1 MRGTSLIGQKR
12 KGYFLGYSKRYVV
25 ELNKM
30 VAVMNYII
38 IEDERLS
45 AERLA
50 GMVHK
55 LFPDL
60 VLVKTLDSVKSA
72 VKWFSENEH
81 PTLGFFDI
89 QLADGISFEIFEQI
103 HLQFPVIFTTAFNE
117 YALKAFKVNSIDYL
131 LKPID
136 EEELKASVL
145 KFKSGLGKPIG
156 IESDAFAKTLQ
167 MLSNSYK
174 SRFLVKVGEHLR
186 MITIDEVAMFISME
200 KSTFLR
206 TYNGRDFGI
215 DFTLDQLEGLVDPK
229 KFFRVNRKFIV
240 DIKSIQDIITYSNS
254 RLKLKLAVATDE
266 DVIVSRE
273 RVAEFKGWLEE

>member
-1 MRGTSLIGQKR
+1 
-12 KGYFLGYSKRYVV
+12 
-25 ELNKM
+25 
-30 VAVMNYII
+30 MNYLI

-50 GMVHK
+50 GMIHR
-55 LFPDL
+55 LFPDF

-72 VKWFSENEH
+72 VKWLSENEH
-81 PTLGFFDI
+81 PALGFFDI
-89 QLADGISFEIFEQI
+89 QLADGLSFEIFEQI
-103 HLQFPVIFTTAFNE
+103 QPQFPVIFTTAFNE
-117 YALKAFKVNSIDYL
+117 YAIKAFKVNSIDYL

-136 EEELKASVL
+136 EGELKSSIL
-145 KFKSGLGKPIG
+145 KFQSGFGKPVG
-156 IESDAFAKTLQ
+156 LESDAIAKTLQ

-186 MITIDEVAMFISME
+186 MIAVDEVAIFISME

-206 TYNGRDFGI
+206 TYNGRDYGI
-215 DFTLDQLEGLVDPK
+215 DFTLEQLEGLVDPK

-273 RVAEFKGWLEE
+273 RVAEFKEWLDR

>member
-1 MRGTSLIGQKR
+1 
-12 KGYFLGYSKRYVV
+12 
-25 ELNKM
+25 
-30 VAVMNYII
+30 MNYII

-50 GMVHK
+50 GMVHR
-55 LFPDL
+55 LFPDF

-72 VKWFSENEH
+72 VKWLSNNEH
-81 PTLGFFDI
+81 PHLAFFDI
-89 QLADGISFEIFEQI
+89 QLADGLSFEIFEQVSI
-103 HLQFPVIFTTAFNE
+103 EFPVIFTTAFNE
-117 YALKAFKVNSIDYL
+117 YAIKAFKVNSIDYL

-136 EEELKASVL
+136 EDELKSAVR
-145 KFKSGLGKPIG
+145 KFQSNINKPSKIG
-156 IESDAFAKTLQ
+156 NEAIAMALTQLT
-167 MLSNSYK
+167 NNYK

-186 MITIDEVAMFISME
+186 MIEIGEVALFISME

-215 DFTLDQLEGLVDPK
+215 DFTLEQIEGLVDPK

-240 DIKSIQDIITYSNS
+240 DIKSIQDIIAYSNS

-273 RVAEFKGWLEE
+273 RVGEFKEWLEK